1 MPEKIRFKKGDIV
14 EVTVNDRA
22 HLAVIASEQHPLEWY
37 WKKYCLLR
45 GNYFFDAS
53 DEMVYYLL
61 NGPGYSHHSH
71 INSISLMSPRW
82 HVPDDIRRYFDHCLE
97 CAADEDCQKVY
108 KTDYFTRHT
117 IGEIGY
123 KNIGIRY
130 DTAALCHSLVYFQND
145 EIKESDG
152 KITEII
158 LPGML
163 DNTKI
168 ERITRWLNKVM
179 YGRTRLWYLI
189 RHWNSHCRD
198 YNNEP
203 PLSLNIT
210 SEQLLE

>member
-97 CAADEDCQKVY
+97 CAADEDCQK
-108 KTDYFTRHT
+108 F
-117 IGEIGY
+117 
-123 KNIGIRY
+123 IR
-130 DTAALCHSLVYFQND
+130 Q
-145 EIKESDG
+145 
-152 KITEII
+152 II
-158 LPGML
+158 LHGTPSVKL
-163 DNTKI
+163 AIKI
-168 ERITRWLNKVM
+168 
-179 YGRTRLWYLI
+179 
-189 RHWNSHCRD
+189 
-198 YNNEP
+198 
-203 PLSLNIT
+203 
-210 SEQLLE
+210 